1 MVSEARLITQP
12 SLRAPRRKPPDL
24 HELPVDPI
32 ESAQAAG
39 LRYVHDTG
47 PGIRRKRAGE
57 DFVYIGLDGKPI
69 RDKREIERIK
79 ALGIPP
85 AYTDVWICPYAN
97 GHLQATG
104 RDAKGR
110 KQYRYHDR
118 WREVRDGTKYG
129 RMVAFSE
136 ALPKI
141 RSRVRHDL
149 ARHGMPREKL
159 LATVTR
165 LLETT
170 MIRVGNEEYAR
181 ANQSFGL
188 TTLQDGH
195 VEVDGGTVHF
205 HFRGKSGKVHNIDLA
220 DRRLAGIVRRCQELP
235 GQELFEYVGAHGEV
249 HPISSSDV
257 NCYLRETAGED
268 FTAKDFRTWAGTVLA
283 ALALVGFEPAQSDA
297 QAKKNIALAIKHVSE
312 RLGNTPAVC
321 RKCYV
326 HPEILRAY
334 LDNTL
339 IEALG
344 ELPDSPIGSASEGL
358 SGEESAVAALLRRT
372 LQNQSTCLPGA

>member
-1 MVSEARLITQP
+1 MASVLHAHPTQAPEHSLSE
-12 SLRAPRRKPPDL
+12 PPDL
-24 HELPVDPI
+24 SHDPI
-32 ESAQAAG
+32 ASAEAAG

-47 PGIRRKRAGE
+47 PGIRRERKG
-57 DFVYIGLDGKPI
+57 DGFVYIGIDGKPI
-69 RDKREIERIK
+69 RDEKTLLRIK

-129 RMVAFSE
+129 RMVAFAE
-136 ALPKI
+136 ALPRI
-141 RSRVRHDL
+141 RLRVKHDL
-149 ARHGMPREKL
+149 SLHGMPREKL
-159 LATVTR
+159 LGTITR

-181 ANQSFGL
+181 SNHSFGL
-188 TTLQDGH
+188 TTLHGEH
-195 VEVDGGTVHF
+195 VEVVGGTVHF
-205 HFRGKSGKVHNIDLA
+205 HFRGKSGKFHNIDLK

-235 GQELFEYVGAHGEV
+235 GQELFEYVGVDGTV
-249 HPISSSDV
+249 HSISSSDV
-257 NCYLRETAGED
+257 NAYLREVAGED
-268 FTAKDFRTWAGTVLA
+268 FTAKDFRTWSGTVLA
-283 ALALVGFEPAQSDA
+283 ALALAGLDPAQSET
-297 QAKKNIALAIKHVSE
+297 QAKKNITLAIKHVSE

-326 HPEILRAY
+326 HPDVLQVY
-334 LDNTL
+334 LEGTL
-339 IEALG
+339 KEMLG
-344 ELPDSPIGSASEGL
+344 VMESNPANPPVDGL
-358 SGEESAVAALLRRT
+358 SAEESAVAALLRSRFIGQPSCPDT
-372 LQNQSTCLPGA
+372 L